1 MGKPLT
7 IGHLARMAG
16 VNIETVRYY
25 QRTGLIDEP
34 PKPGSGYRIYPP
46 RTIERIKFIKRAQG
60 LGFSLKEI
68 NELLELGDGHCE
80 DVRVK
85 AEQKRDHIDQ
95 QINELTKLRNT
106 LDTLINNCQNT
117 DDSVHCPI
125 IETLAGQGTEFK

>member
-1 MGKPLT
+1 MVKALT
-7 IGHLARMAG
+7 IGYLARMAG

-46 RTIERIKFIKRAQG
+46 QTVERIKFIKRAQG

-68 NELLELGDGHCE
+68 NELLELGDAHCA

-85 AEQKRDHIDQ
+85 AEEKRDHIDQ

-106 LDTLINNCQNT
+106 LDTLIQCCQNT
-117 DDSVHCPI
+117 GDSIPCPI
-125 IETLAGQGTEFK
+125 VETLAGQNTEL

>member
-7 IGHLARMAG
+7 IGYLARMAG
-16 VNIETVRYY
+16 VNIETIRYY

-34 PKPGSGYRIYPP
+34 PKPDSGYRIYPP

-68 NELLELGDGHCE
+68 KELLELGDGHCE

-85 AEQKRDHIDQ
+85 AEQKRAHIDQ

-106 LDTLINNCQNT
+106 LDTLINSCQNT

-125 IETLAGQGTEFK
+125 VETLAGQGTEL

>member
-1 MGKPLT
+1 MVKALT
-7 IGHLARMAG
+7 IGYLARMAG

-34 PKPGSGYRIYPP
+34 PKPSSGYRIYPLQ
-46 RTIERIKFIKRAQG
+46 TVDRIKFIKRAQG

-68 NELLELGDGHCE
+68 NELLELGDGHCA

-85 AEQKRDHIDQ
+85 AEEKRAHIEQ
-95 QINELTKLRNT
+95 QIIELTKLRNT
-106 LDTLINNCQNT
+106 LDTLINSCQNT

-125 IETLAGQGTEFK
+125 VETLAGQGTEL

>member
-7 IGHLARMAG
+7 IGYLARMAG
-16 VNIETVRYY
+16 VNIETIRYY

-46 RTIERIKFIKRAQG
+46 RTIERIKFIKRAQR

-68 NELLELGDGHCE
+68 KELLELGDGHCE

-106 LDTLINNCQNT
+106 LDTLINDCHSTVNPVQ
-117 DDSVHCPI
+117 CPI
-125 IETLAGQGTEFK
+125 VETLTGQGAELK

>member
-1 MGKPLT
+1 MVKALT
-7 IGHLARMAG
+7 IGYLARMAG

-34 PKPGSGYRIYPP
+34 PKPSSGYRIYPLQ
-46 RTIERIKFIKRAQG
+46 TVGRIKFIKRAQG

-68 NELLELGDGHCE
+68 NELLELGDGHCA

-85 AEQKRDHIDQ
+85 AEEKRAHIEQ
-95 QINELTKLRNT
+95 QIIELTKLRNT
-106 LDTLINNCQNT
+106 LDTLINSCQNT

-125 IETLAGQGTEFK
+125 VETLAGQGTEL